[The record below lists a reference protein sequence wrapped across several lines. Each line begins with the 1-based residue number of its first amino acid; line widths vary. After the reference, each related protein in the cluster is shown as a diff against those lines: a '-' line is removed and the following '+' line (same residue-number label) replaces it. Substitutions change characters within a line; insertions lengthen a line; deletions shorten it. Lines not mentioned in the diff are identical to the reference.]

1 MKNALLYISC
11 ALILFSCT
19 KEKKYEY
26 AVNPVAVTPD
36 GGEKNTQKTTAEFI
50 SIAYADLFGI
60 QIPQT
65 RLVNLSIAYS
75 SFGDQKV
82 IEDRIIRN
90 FLNDTLAVVPDSVVV
105 NRDTAAFLSKAYKKF
120 FNREPSEFEKYTW
133 KNTIRQDPA
142 ITPLTVYY
150 TLMTSDEYR
159 FY

>member
-1 MKNALLYISC
+1 MKRIPLLLLS
-11 ALILFSCT
+11 LMLFFACT

-26 AVNPVAVTPD
+26 EVDPVTVSQNSGDKT
-36 GGEKNTQKTTAEFI
+36 TQKTTSEFI

-90 FLNDTLAVVPDSVVV
+90 FV
-105 NRDTAAFLSKAYKKF
+105 N
-120 FNREPSEFEKYTW
+120 TW
-133 KNTIRQDPA
+133 KNAIRQDA
-142 ITPLTVYY
+142 SISPLTVYY

>member
-1 MKNALLYISC
+1 MKRISLF
-11 ALILFSCT
+11 LISLMLFFACT
-19 KEKKYEY
+19 TAKKYEY
-26 AVNPVAVTPD
+26 EVDPVTVSQNSGDKT
-36 GGEKNTQKTTAEFI
+36 TQKTTSEFI

-90 FLNDTLAVVPDSVVV
+90 FVNDTLAIIPDSVVI
-105 NRDTAAFLSKAYKKF
+105 NNDTAAFITKAYKKF
-120 FNREPSEFEKYTW
+120 FNREASEFEKYTW
-133 KNTIRQDPA
+133 KNAIRQDA
-142 ITPLTVYY
+142 SISPLTVYY

>member
-1 MKNALLYISC
+1 MKKIIFLVLF
-11 ALILFSCT
+11 LPILFSCSR
-19 KEKKYEY
+19 ENKYEY
-26 AVNPVAVTPD
+26 EVNPVNVSQN
-36 GGEKNTQKTTAEFI
+36 GGVKNSQKTTAEFI
-50 SIAYADLFGI
+50 SIAYADLYGI
-60 QIPQT
+60 QIPQS

-90 FLNDTLAVVPDSVVV
+90 FINDTLAIIPDSVVI
-105 NRDTAAFLSKAYKKF
+105 NGDTSAFIVKAYKKF

-133 KNTIRQDPA
+133 KNTIRQDA
-142 ITPLTVYY
+142 SINPLMVYY

>member
-1 MKNALLYISC
+1 MKRISLLLLS
-11 ALILFSCT
+11 LMLFFACT

-26 AVNPVAVTPD
+26 EVDPVTVSQNSGDKT
-36 GGEKNTQKTTAEFI
+36 TQKTTSEFI

-90 FLNDTLAVVPDSVVV
+90 FINDTLAIIPDSVVV
-105 NRDTAAFLSKAYKKF
+105 NGDTSAFIVKAYKKF

-133 KNTIRQDPA
+133 KNTIHQDA
-142 ITPLTVYY
+142 SINPLMVYY